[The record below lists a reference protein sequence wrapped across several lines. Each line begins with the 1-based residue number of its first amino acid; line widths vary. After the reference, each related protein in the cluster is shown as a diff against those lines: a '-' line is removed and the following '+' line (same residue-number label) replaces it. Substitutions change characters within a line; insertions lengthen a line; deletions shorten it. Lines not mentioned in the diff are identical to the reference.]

1 MKGKCWHLPKYT
13 VNWANI
19 RAQQPI
25 HSRLVHFKM
34 KPPQSYKSHPAHQIG
49 RKNVSLQ
56 DISVRHCRNDQAVV
70 MRLQTCTR
78 DARMSQES
86 HSYYTALFSCG
97 SAMLLMKMMVW
108 PLGSNVCALK
118 LRHPGLPSPPR
129 PSVLFGTSLLYQIT
143 VTWKPNNIQASL
155 SLWCNYITTITHR
168 THMKSPSICGG
179 LVKDAGKERSF
190 LRWKTPW
197 KTSQSLPY
205 LQPQGALTGLR
216 WNWRC
221 CRCDAP
227 TPTQTQS
234 CCVRWRHTRHSV
246 KQWAAR
252 WRSAATEQINRH
264 CLVQK

>member
-1 MKGKCWHLPKYT
+1 
-13 VNWANI
+13 
-19 RAQQPI
+19 
-25 HSRLVHFKM
+25 
-34 KPPQSYKSHPAHQIG
+34 
-49 RKNVSLQ
+49 
-56 DISVRHCRNDQAVV
+56 
-70 MRLQTCTR
+70 
-78 DARMSQES
+78 
-86 HSYYTALFSCG
+86 
-97 SAMLLMKMMVW
+97 MLLMKMMVW

-155 SLWCNYITTITHR
+155 SVWCNYITTITHR

-205 LQPQGALTGLR
+205 LQPRGALTGLR

-234 CCVRWRHTRHSV
+234 CCVSGVTRVTLWNNEPLDGALLQQNKLTGTAWFKNRGIYCVRFTEMRSV
-246 KQWAAR
+246 LLMHHIQEEWNK
-252 WRSAATEQINRH
+252 
-264 CLVQK
+264 